1 MATPNRPKR
10 VVVVD
15 AENPL
20 VEVQG
25 EFFWREDHDALVA
38 AAREEAYRA
47 GYQSG
52 WSDAAHKAA
61 PQLGQQV
68 IELRHRRSV
77 FALLRRVVLG
87 SVLLVMFM
95 IVVVTVIAQFV
106 AER

>member
-25 EFFWREDHDALVA
+25 EFFWREDHEALVA
-38 AAREEAYRA
+38 AAREEAYRG

-52 WSDAAHKAA
+52 WADAARQAA
-61 PQLGQQV
+61 PQAGQQV
-68 IELRHRRSV
+68 IEFRRRRSV
-77 FALLRRVVLG
+77 FAQLRRIVLG
-87 SVLLVMFM
+87 LVLLYMFL
-95 IVVVTVIAQFV
+95 IVVVTVVEQFF
-106 AER
+106 AAR